1 MRALFKTLIF
11 AFSSLLANAEDSN
24 PLEKWE
30 FVAVIARSKD
40 GDVSITILKDSAERF
55 SDKKSIAILR
65 DRFKSK
71 EPAGPAGWIY
81 SMSFTGEKRSDQI
94 LSIGEKFTSE
104 MQRNLLPFISGPGTN
119 GPPQPQKKD
128 K

>member
-1 MRALFKTLIF
+1 MRTLFKIFIF
-11 AFSSLLANAEDSN
+11 ALLTLLSNAEDSN

-40 GDVSITILKDSAERF
+40 GDVSIAILKDSGGRF

-81 SMSFTGEKRSDQI
+81 SMSFTDEKRSDQI
-94 LSIGEKFTSE
+94 LSVGEKFASE
-104 MQRNLLPFISGPGTN
+104 MQRNLLPFISGPGNN
-119 GPPQPQKKD
+119 GPPHPQKKE